1 MRFVIDIQTFPN
13 NIVAALI
20 KNRKRI
26 FEKSQPTLLQ
36 RERER
41 EGIKENEMKEVSVSS
56 EESAS
61 KSCKLLNVTGENSYT
76 FTGGEGLDC
85 GLNISN
91 S

>member
-1 MRFVIDIQTFPN
+1 MSHEVCDRHTD

-41 EGIKENEMKEVSVSS
+41 E
-56 EESAS
+56 
-61 KSCKLLNVTGENSYT
+61 
-76 FTGGEGLDC
+76 
-85 GLNISN
+85 
-91 S
+91 